1 VETIVTLTLVL
12 LLASDAS
19 RMRLAEIIKHH
30 SLPWRLLLVA
40 IPLTVALGTGVG
52 LILFS
57 GLSVWVVAIVAVSL
71 TPTDD
76 DVAPYALGNP
86 GVPVRIRQALNIEGG
101 LGDGILL
108 PLLLALIALA
118 TSTEAGIGEGVV
130 FRFTLG
136 HLVYGILAGALMGY
150 LGARYIDQGVKSGWM
165 SSQFQKICW
174 LALVLLT
181 FGVAEQ
187 IGGNG
192 FIAAFVFG
200 ITSGNTLSERDSGSL
215 YDFSETENTLLM
227 LVTYVLLGMVMLPP
241 TLEQIDV
248 TMVVYA
254 LLSLTVVRMLPVAIS
269 MIGAN
274 LRLESVLFLG
284 WFGPRGIP
292 SILYIFTIVR
302 VEGMVGKD
310 ISLDTAMVTVF
321 FSIILHGLSAAPLS
335 NWYARRIA
343 QYDTAEL
350 AGPEHK
356 AAPELPTRTGNVAA
370 GSASSAPTVVPR

>member
-1 VETIVTLTLVL
+1 
-12 LLASDAS
+12 
-19 RMRLAEIIKHH
+19 
-30 SLPWRLLLVA
+30 
-40 IPLTVALGTGVG
+40 
-52 LILFS
+52 
-57 GLSVWVVAIVAVSL
+57 VSL

-108 PLLLALIALA
+108 PLLLALIAVA

-165 SSQFQKICW
+165 SSRFQKICW